1 MVLSFCHFYLSVQ
14 HCYYLTKALWVFFYL
29 CSLHRNRIMGK
40 ILLELKFQVTRKT
53 NRPTSTSWFKH
64 WRFIET
70 NLSCHCSSMKKKI
83 EKPLIFSF
91 TCYWYETFDWQI
103 FYPHLSSVHGR
114 LKQERWSAW
123 LCHLFVSA
131 TGQNYSLQINKTVS
145 TCIVVHMIS
154 LKTTDS
160 ILFSYYS
167 ISLKNI
173 DRYSSNH
180 SHNHHSLNGF
190 KTKIYKFLQNN

>member
-70 NLSCHCSSMKKKI
+70 YLSCHCSSMKKK
-83 EKPLIFSF
+83 KSK
-91 TCYWYETFDWQI
+91 
-103 FYPHLSSVHGR
+103 SR
-114 LKQERWSAW
+114 
-123 LCHLFVSA
+123 
-131 TGQNYSLQINKTVS
+131 
-145 TCIVVHMIS
+145 
-154 LKTTDS
+154 
-160 ILFSYYS
+160 SYF
-167 ISLKNI
+167 
-173 DRYSSNH
+173 
-180 SHNHHSLNGF
+180 HSLVIGMKHSIDKYFIHICLVSMGARSKSVETLGCVICLFRLQVKTIRF
-190 KTKIYKFLQNN
+190 KSIKLYLRVSLFTWFH